1 MLGLL
6 VDVALENLNLLPDVG
21 DDKVE
26 DCAEFF

>member
-1 MLGLL
+1 
-6 VDVALENLNLLPDVG
+6 VALENLNLLPDVG